1 MEEKIKQ
8 KLDEY
13 DLTIDDL
20 TSEELE
26 RLKEE
31 IRMEEKGYVILDGV
45 LSSIP
50 PYRAK

>member
-20 TSEELE
+20 TSGELE

-31 IRMEEKGYVILDGV
+31 IRLEEIGYVILDGV